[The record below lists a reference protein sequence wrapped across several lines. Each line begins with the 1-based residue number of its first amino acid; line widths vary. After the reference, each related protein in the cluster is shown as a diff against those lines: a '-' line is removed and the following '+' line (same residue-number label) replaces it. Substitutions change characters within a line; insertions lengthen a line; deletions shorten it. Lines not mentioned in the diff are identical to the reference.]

1 MMGHH
6 ARLQYDEE
14 DKLTDEHHGI
24 RWRPG
29 RRKEVK
35 QKHNR
40 KLRKEFKEYLKEV
53 KICQTIWL

>member
-35 QKHNR
+35 RKHNR
-40 KLRKEFKEYLKEV
+40 KLRKEFKEYLKEA
-53 KICQTIWL
+53 IE